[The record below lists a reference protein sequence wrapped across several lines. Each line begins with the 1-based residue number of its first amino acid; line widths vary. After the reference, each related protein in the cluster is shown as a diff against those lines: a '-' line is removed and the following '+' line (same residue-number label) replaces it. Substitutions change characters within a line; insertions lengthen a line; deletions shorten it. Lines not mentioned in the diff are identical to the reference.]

1 MRSRALER
9 HPSVS
14 TDGELDLA
22 GDARLLTR
30 LGSLPPALAAS
41 SLVHLAP
48 LNARLTGS
56 LDGRGCCGPP
66 HGPSSLRDASGQ
78 EILEVLLL
86 ADLHLDALVLAVEE
100 APVGPMHLRVNALEL
115 VHCVVPPLTRPAAVP
130 HEPASRA
137 TVLRVGGVAVRARP
151 LDARGPGGRVGSPG
165 GLEGGQARGRTAG
178 RVRAPGRSRRG
189 RRASRWRGLVALLA
203 VVAAFLGAFIVVVAL
218 LLLIPR
224 RPANGTGDGR
234 RPLLVV

>member
-1 MRSRALER
+1 MPFLASTQRESRVLRSK
-9 HPSVS
+9 
-14 TDGELDLA
+14 
-22 GDARLLTR
+22 LT
-30 LGSLPPALAAS
+30 
-41 SLVHLAP
+41 
-48 LNARLTGS
+48 
-56 LDGRGCCGPP
+56 
-66 HGPSSLRDASGQ
+66 
-78 EILEVLLL
+78 
-86 ADLHLDALVLAVEE
+86 
-100 APVGPMHLRVNALEL
+100 NALEL
-115 VHCVVPPLTRPAAVP
+115 VHCVVPPLTRTAAVP

-165 GLEGGQARGRTAG
+165 GLEGGQARGGTAG

-203 VVAAFLGAFIVVVAL
+203 VVAAFLGAFGVLCSYEKCSINGETVEATCMCQQELMDGWINNSPFIVVVAL